1 VNGAGD
7 SRNVD
12 RSRPRGA
19 HPRGLGL
26 VLLTGFLTAATVPA
40 LHSWA
45 RRNQERQLQNRQGR
59 LDRLLQAGSE
69 DRRDAL
75 PERDR
80 GDATDGTSR
89 TVRRSVVVP
98 VGARRTLEDTLVSPP
113 STVEL
118 FRAKGLREGEFE
130 RSLKPPATVTCSATR
145 DGIDVRWERPADLD
159 AQLALLRDL
168 PLLMLGFR
176 VYRWREGEEP
186 RLVSPLAANETSFT
200 DRDLPLW
207 RVRFFYCVATVIEGT
222 IGDLPTLIE
231 SKRSPVMKVETT
243 ENFKL
248 EVEGVG
254 ADKASV
260 ALTAW
265 LDGSVRHETLE
276 VAPGQRIV
284 KTIRRDSRPFELDT
298 GSRCRSCAS
307 STGRPNGRSS
317 APSSPDGRRK
327 LDPLTGRPAFTR
339 EHHGADANPRTS
351 HDGGGGSHTY
361 PVGPHFPRRR
371 LNAPQFAVP
380 TRPDLIQAEP
390 QAGDPD
396 DANDLSDPRSAG
408 SDDRAARLHVGGEQR
423 RDAPRRVRLA
433 SCGRR
438 EVGRGPEAGPRPP
451 GGP

>member
-7 SRNVD
+7 ARNVD

-59 LDRLLQAGSE
+59 LERLLQAGSE

-75 PERDR
+75 PERDP
-80 GDATDGTSR
+80 GNATDGTSR
-89 TVRRSVVVP
+89 SVGRTARGSVVVP
-98 VGARRTLEDTLVSPP
+98 VGARRSLEDTLVSPP

-145 DGIDVRWERPADLD
+145 DGIEVRWELPADLD
-159 AQLALLRDL
+159 AQIALLRDL
-168 PLLMLGFR
+168 PLLRLGFR

-186 RLVSPLAANETSFT
+186 RLVAPLAANETSFT

-248 EVEGVG
+248 EVEGGG

-276 VAPGQRIV
+276 VAPGQRIA
-284 KTIRRDSRPFELDT
+284 KTIRRDGRPFELDT
-298 GSRCRSCAS
+298 GLTLQELRVVDGTTERAIQ
-307 STGRPNGRSS
+307 R
-317 APSSPDGRRK
+317 AEFLPDGRRK
-327 LDPLTGRPAFTR
+327 IDPLTGRPVFHSENIT
-339 EHHGADANPRTS
+339 
-351 HDGGGGSHTY
+351 
-361 PVGPHFPRRR
+361 
-371 LNAPQFAVP
+371 VP
-380 TRPDLIQAEP
+380 TRTLE
-390 QAGDPD
+390 
-396 DANDLSDPRSAG
+396 LRMT
-408 SDDRAARLHVGGEQR
+408 
-423 RDAPRRVRLA
+423 
-433 SCGRR
+433 
-438 EVGRGPEAGPRPP
+438 EAGGATRTLSAPVSAPA
-451 GGP
+451 GG